1 MKPALW
7 LPRVDFRPGVRLR
20 LACFAHAGGGAAPF
34 MRWARELPDDIALCP
49 VRRPGREAALTEP
62 LITEVQALADG
73 AFAALATL
81 PPRPTVLLGHS
92 LGAAMAFEV
101 ARRMEAAGQ
110 PPALLIVS
118 AKPPVHHES
127 TRPRLAGLP
136 DAAFIDAVDRT
147 YGGIPTA
154 VRAEPELLAL
164 MLPALRADLAASE
177 GYRATIEPR
186 LGCPVRV
193 CYGTEDPALDPET
206 LPAWAELSTGPT
218 TLDPYPGGHFYLFE
232 HGHFLDRLCRVLA
245 ATG

>member
-34 MRWARELPDDIALCP
+34 MRWAPALPDDVALCP
-49 VRRPGREAALTEP
+49 VRRPGREAALREP
-62 LITEVQALADG
+62 PLTDVHALADG
-73 AFAALATL
+73 AFAALSTL

-101 ARRMEAAGQ
+101 ARRMEAAGA

-118 AKPPVHHES
+118 AKPPVHLPS
-127 TRPRLAGLP
+127 ARPLLAGLP

-147 YGGIPTA
+147 YGGIPAA

-177 GYRATIEPR
+177 GYRATVEPR
-186 LGCPVRV
+186 LTCPIRV
-193 CYGTEDPALDPET
+193 CYGAEDPAVDVAPLT
-206 LPAWAELSTGPT
+206 AWSELTTGAVT
-218 TLDPYPGGHFYLFE
+218 FDPYPGGHFYLFE
-232 HGHFLDRLCRVLA
+232 QPHFLDRLRRVL
-245 ATG
+245 TD